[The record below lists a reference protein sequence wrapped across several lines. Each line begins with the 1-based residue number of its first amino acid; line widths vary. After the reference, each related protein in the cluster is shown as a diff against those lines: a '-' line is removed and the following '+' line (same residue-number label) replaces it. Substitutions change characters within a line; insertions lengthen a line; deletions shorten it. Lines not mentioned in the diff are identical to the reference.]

1 MENKVANHKINIDI
15 DGKKYLLLYDLNAI
29 EELMEIY
36 GSLDNAIEELKNSK
50 EGLRGLKAIKTWLR
64 IGLNN
69 GNDLNLTDKEVG
81 KMLHLG
87 NLSDVMLR
95 ITKSLLSR

>member
-1 MENKVANHKINIDI
+1 MENKVANHKIHIDI